1 MTLGEAFPLLKALGL
16 FRGRCLPN
24 YSKAESFEKN
34 VSLSMLLY
42 IDPSGQW
49 WDDSCTC
56 YWLGIER
63 SLAFDQIG
71 LGILLLLLLL

>member
-1 MTLGEAFPLLKALGL
+1 MTLGEAFPLLNALGL
-16 FRGRCLPN
+16 FRGTFLPN

-49 WDDSCTC
+49 W
-56 YWLGIER
+56 G
-63 SLAFDQIG
+63 
-71 LGILLLLLLL
+71 